1 MRGAVAAASRGRRDP
16 HGVTERAR
24 TRHVHEP
31 AHRPLGVA
39 PVTLWTA
46 LGYSQNP
53 YSVDP
58 LPPSQEGADLLVG
71 REVELR
77 RLGTQL
83 SSTDTHPTIEGEN
96 GVGKTSLAF
105 VAAYRAAAAYGAGS
119 SNQLLLPVDEA
130 LQIGGDSDR
139 FERAALCAI
148 MAAYIKH
155 AETLENHGFFVPVLD
170 DIRDWLQNP
179 ILRAGG
185 GGASLAGFGV
195 SINTT
200 QAVNTG
206 QGFADSGLRMQ
217 VRDWLQRTFP
227 DRSKGAF
234 VAVIDN
240 LELLQTSTEAR
251 RVLEAIRDSVLALP
265 GVRWVLCGAKGIMRS
280 AASSQRLSG
289 RIALP
294 IELKPVDDDL
304 IPELMRRR
312 LNHFAAR
319 PDPEPPV
326 DAQGFGHLYQVSNS
340 NLRNAMK
347 YAQDFAIWLDG
358 QDDLAASTAEDRR
371 AHLEVWMA
379 EVADQYTEAADL
391 QPAQWGLFD
400 AIALAGGS
408 IAPGDHE
415 KFGFNTPQAMR
426 FHLVRL
432 EQANMIDT
440 TIDESD
446 QRRRTI
452 SLTSTGW
459 LVRYRRSGFQTD
471 GTRSGITGSN

>member
-1 MRGAVAAASRGRRDP
+1 M
-16 HGVTERAR
+16 
-24 TRHVHEP
+24 
-31 AHRPLGVA
+31 
-39 PVTLWTA
+39 TLWNT

-71 REVELR
+71 RETELR

-105 VAAYRAAAAYGAGS
+105 VAAYRAVAAYGSGA

-130 LQIGGDSDR
+130 LQIGGDTER
-139 FERAALCAI
+139 FEREALCAI
-148 MAAYIKH
+148 LAAYIKH
-155 AETLENHGFFVPVLD
+155 ADMLDEHGFYLPPLE
-170 DIRDWLQNP
+170 DISTWLQSP
-179 ILRAGG
+179 IVRGG
-185 GGASLAGFGV
+185 GGGV
-195 SINTT
+195 SVVGIGANFN
-200 QAVNTG
+200 QSQSVNSG
-206 QGFADSGLRMQ
+206 RGFADSGLRMQ
-217 VRDWLQRTFP
+217 VKEWLQQTFP

-251 RVLEAIRDSVLALP
+251 RVLESIRDSVLALP

-294 IELKPVDDDL
+294 IELPPVSDEL

-312 LNHFAAR
+312 LNHFASR

-326 DAQGFGHLYQVSNS
+326 DALGFGHLYQVSNS

-347 YAQDFAIWLDG
+347 YAQDFAIWLDAQNEPEMG
-358 QDDLAASTAEDRR
+358 AADRR
-371 AHLEVWMA
+371 ALLEVWMA
-379 EVADQYTEAADL
+379 EVADQYTQAADL
-391 QPAQWGLFD
+391 QAAQWGLLD

-415 KFGFNTPQAMR
+415 EFGFNTPQAMR

-459 LVRYRRSGFQTD
+459 LVRYRRAGFQTPRA
-471 GTRSGITGSN
+471 G